1 MTSSPSKWLLI
12 FYMPDG
18 CTVRDRMV
26 YAASTAALKDGLGT
40 SNFESATFSCSA
52 PKDAT
57 QAEYESVSRQMS
69 QDDLLTLDEKAKLE
83 GETQSAMAMSS
94 TKTRAIVGLPIK
106 ASEDVLAALANVQK
120 GSPSA
125 LILSLSSETEELQVA
140 ASGNFTFE
148 SLASKL
154 PADEPRY
161 LLVNFTHDHD
171 GSSVSAFIFGY
182 YCPDSIKPKLKMFYS
197 TCKQMVVKMVEA
209 QGIALSKS
217 MEFSESKELSTPAV
231 MEELYPA
238 AAAKKSFA
246 KPSRPGRGNARLIRA
261 DGTAATS
268 PSSASSAASASPSP

>member
-1 MTSSPSKWLLI
+1 
-12 FYMPDG
+12 MPDG

-26 YAASTAALKDGLGT
+26 YAASVAALKDGLGQ
-40 SNFESATFSCSA
+40 SNFEAAIFSCGS

-106 ASEDVLAALANVQK
+106 ASEDALSALANVQK
-120 GSPSA
+120 GAPTS
-125 LILSLSSETEELQVA
+125 LLLSLNSETEELQVA
-140 ASGNFTFE
+140 AQGNFTFDAL
-148 SLASKL
+148 SSKL

-161 LLVNFTHDHD
+161 LLVNFQHDHE
-171 GSSVSAFIFGY
+171 GSSVSSIVFGY
-182 YCPDSIKPKLKMFYS
+182 YCPDGIKPKLKMFYS

-209 QGIALSKS
+209 CGMTINKS
-217 MEFSESKELSTPAV
+217 MEFSEAKELSNQAV

-238 AAAKKSFA
+238 ATAKKSFA